1 MTPTVVFV
9 GADKGGVG
17 KTMLSRIL
25 LDYLKDK
32 GARPTV
38 YDSEGALNR
47 FYGYARPVDITFT
60 GDQLKI
66 FDGIQAAGLTVVDM
80 RAGSLSQILR
90 TMRETGRLDKSD
102 AGKERLIVLHVLG
115 SSKQSMDEIVDVN
128 AQLAEGGEHILVEN
142 HADKDG
148 SFFKWDEK
156 TRSDFFRLIKPE
168 LQIEIPHLDTLA
180 AEDVD
185 RLSLSFTRYIA
196 NSEAEKHSDH
206 LSRIV
211 KHWRD
216 QVYPEF
222 DKIRL
227 A

>member
-38 YDSEGALNR
+38 YDSEGALRR
-47 FYGYARPVDITFT
+47 FYNYAKAVDITST
-60 GDQLKI
+60 GDQIKI
-66 FDGIQAAGLTVVDM
+66 FDSVETVGLTVVDM

-90 TMRETGRLDKSD
+90 TMRETGRLEKTE

-115 SSKQSMDEIVDVN
+115 SSKQSMDEIIDVN

-142 HADKDG
+142 NASKDG

-156 TRSDFFRLIKPE
+156 TRAAFFQLVKPD
-168 LQIEIPHLDTLA
+168 LQIDIPHLDTLA

-185 RLSLSFTRYIA
+185 RLGVSFARYIA
-196 NSEAEKHSDH
+196 NAESEKHSDH

-211 KHWRD
+211 RHWRD
-216 QVYPEF
+216 QVYPAF
-222 DKIRL
+222 DKIKL
-227 A
+227 V